1 MDEQQTDTYEVAT
14 STPLNRRKLL
24 TYVAPLGIG
33 AALTSLTA
41 HKVAAASS
49 LMPEVT
55 KPHPSVTHTAAKP
68 IPHPAA
74 PRKPANTAIVSSMWM
89 QGNALTVENPAS
101 VAKISH
107 VGWGTTVYGISGH
120 TAWFHIPVPSP
131 VVMNNRRPSLSA
143 VFLMFD
149 IGPGMGYI
157 SNVHLYD
164 GAYAFKQFNNLA
176 RAGNHRT
183 SPDGTN
189 TFTLSA
195 PQPIYQALG
204 ISFKVHFTGRSPW
217 LTVSGAGGN
226 FYVS

>member
-1 MDEQQTDTYEVAT
+1 MEEPQTDTYEVAT
-14 STPLNRRKLL
+14 STPINRRKLL

-33 AALTSLTA
+33 AALTSLSV
-41 HKVAAASS
+41 HNVAAASF
-49 LMPEVT
+49 LKPHAN
-55 KPHPSVTHTAAKP
+55 KPHPAVTHARP

-74 PRKPANTAIVSSMWM
+74 PKRPATPSEVSSMWM
-89 QGNALTVENPAS
+89 QGNALIVENPAS

-107 VGWGTTVYGISGH
+107 VGWGTTVYGISSH

-131 VVMNNRRPSLSA
+131 VVLNNRRPSLSA

-164 GAYAFKQFNNLA
+164 GAYSFMQFNNLA
-176 RAGNHRT
+176 RTGNHRT
-183 SPDGTN
+183 SPDSVN
-189 TFTLSA
+189 SFALSA
-195 PQPIYQALG
+195 PHPIYQALG
-204 ISFKVHFTGRSPW
+204 ISFKVHFTGRMPW
-217 LTVSGAGGN
+217 MTVSGAGGN